1 MRAALLHGAVSAL
14 VTLALVALY
23 HHWIVLPSLR
33 LGMVDVAEVY
43 RVKEAE
49 FTAIVTK
56 STSDAERDRAMGM
69 ARAFAQRLPMAL
81 DELPGECG
89 CLVMLKGAVAAPSP
103 RAVDLTARLKAKL
116 EPR

>member
-1 MRAALLHGAVSAL
+1 MRAALLHGCLSVLVS
-14 VTLALVALY
+14 LASVALY
-23 HHWIVLPSLR
+23 HHGVALPSLR

-43 RVKEAE
+43 RLKEAE

-56 STSDAERDRAMGM
+56 STSDAERERAMGL

-103 RAVDLTARLKAKL
+103 RTVDLTAHLKAKL